1 MAQKFLCVYHD
12 MIPTLEK
19 LQPAEVGR
27 LILAA
32 LKYDATGEQ
41 PTSLPGKEDL
51 IWPMIMAQIDR
62 TNASYEA
69 KCEINRRNASKRY
82 ERMPSDATAC
92 DGNQYNKNTIQ
103 EEHNKNTTPEK
114 KADAFREFAGEDAD
128 LLRALREFSE
138 MRTRIKAPLTDAAK
152 TRLLSKLKRDFSP
165 AEWVAVLDQSV
176 DKCWKDVYPLKP
188 EEPEKVTQNPFI
200 RMLMQEGEL

>member
-41 PTSLPGKEDL
+41 PASLPGKEDL

-69 KCEINRRNASKRY
+69 KCETNRKNALKRY
-82 ERMPSDATAC
+82 DGMPPHATAC
-92 DGNQYNKNTIQ
+92 DGTQYNKNTIQ
-103 EEHNKNTTPEK
+103 DEDNTKTKTNTEGVKGKAGAFRPPKLEDVEAYCRERGNGVDPQHFIDYYTSNGWRVGRNPMKDWKAAVRTWERKDAASRKPEK
-114 KADAFREFAGEDAD
+114 ITNNIFAEIA
-128 LLRALREFSE
+128 
-138 MRTRIKAPLTDAAK
+138 M
-152 TRLLSKLKRDFSP
+152 
-165 AEWVAVLDQSV
+165 
-176 DKCWKDVYPLKP
+176 
-188 EEPEKVTQNPFI
+188 EEGIF
-200 RMLMQEGEL
+200 

>member
-32 LKYDATGEQ
+32 LKYDANGEQ

-51 IWPMIMAQIDR
+51 IWPMVMAQIDR

-92 DGNQYNKNTIQ
+92 DRTQYNKNTIQ
-103 EEHNKNTTPEK
+103 EEHKKNTTSEK
-114 KADAFREFAGEDAD
+114 KADAFREFAGEDEV
-128 LLRALREFSE
+128 LLQALREFSE

-152 TRLLSKLKRDFSP
+152 TRLLSKLKKFP
-165 AEWVAVLDQSV
+165 YHQLVPILNQSV
-176 DKCWKDVYPLKP
+176 DNCWKDVYALKK
-188 EEPEKVTQNPFI
+188 EEAGKVTNNIFAEI
-200 RMLMQEGEL
+200 GMEEGVF

>member
-41 PTSLPGKEDL
+41 PASLPGKEDL

-62 TNASYEA
+62 ANASYEA
-69 KCEINRRNASKRY
+69 KCETNRQNALKRY
-82 ERMPSDATAC
+82 DGMRPHTTAC
-92 DGNQYNKNTIQ
+92 DGTQYNKNTIQ
-103 EEHNKNTTPEK
+103 DEDNTKTKTNTEGVKGKAVAFRPPKLEEVEAYCLERGNGVDPQHFIDYYTSNGWRVGRNPMKDWKAAVRTWEKKDAASRKPEK
-114 KADAFREFAGEDAD
+114 LTNNIFAEIA
-128 LLRALREFSE
+128 
-138 MRTRIKAPLTDAAK
+138 M
-152 TRLLSKLKRDFSP
+152 
-165 AEWVAVLDQSV
+165 
-176 DKCWKDVYPLKP
+176 
-188 EEPEKVTQNPFI
+188 EEGIF
-200 RMLMQEGEL
+200 